1 MPKLRLFLSLNPE
14 ENIISELELIQRRLK
29 GSYPSGNIRW
39 EEPDK
44 FHLTLRFLGDINEAD
59 LAPLTETLQRLRFDF
74 ESLLF
79 EADKIGFFP
88 ESRSPNVIYAGFNET
103 GNNSE
108 VLVGFIDRIIY
119 NFGVKPEKRFI
130 PHITLGRFNR
140 NRKVKITEPVDIQM
154 GKFTAEFDSF
164 CVMQSSLTPNGSVY
178 ETLSKI
184 NFRK

>member
-1 MPKLRLFLSLNPE
+1 MPKLRLFLSLNPAE
-14 ENIISELELIQRRLK
+14 SVISELGTIQRKLK
-29 GSYPSGNIRW
+29 SLYSSGNIRW

-44 FHLTLRFLGDINEAD
+44 FHMTLRFLGDVNEAD
-59 LAPLTETLQRLRFDF
+59 TVPLKETLQRLRFDF

-79 EADKIGFFP
+79 AADKIGFFP
-88 ESRSPNVIYAGFNET
+88 ESRFPNVIYAAFNET

-140 NRKVKITEPVDIQM
+140 SRRVKITEPVDVKM
-154 GKFTAEFDSF
+154 GTFTAEFDSF
-164 CVMQSSLTPNGSVY
+164 CIMQSILTPKGSVY
-178 ETLSKI
+178 KTLSKI